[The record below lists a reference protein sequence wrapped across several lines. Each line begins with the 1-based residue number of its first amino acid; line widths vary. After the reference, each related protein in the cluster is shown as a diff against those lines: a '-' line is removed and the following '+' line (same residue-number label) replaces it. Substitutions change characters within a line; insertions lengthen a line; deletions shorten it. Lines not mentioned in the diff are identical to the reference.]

1 MSAPTNTGFGGD
13 GAAPSAF
20 IPLKSPGSG
29 FTVDTTARTGK
40 KKRRGRYIGT
50 NSTGPSTPTAIGSR
64 PGSTSPISRPNSAPG
79 SKNNSDNTVTAASHI
94 PESDS
99 GSVKKTHKKKKN
111 RKNRDRDIET
121 LQNKIVQQL
130 NIFNKLKGNHQGGPT
145 SAQSR
150 DSMNQFDALQSLNA
164 DVALPESG
172 DSTAANS
179 ASPNAAAE
187 ESASEEYEPEYNTL
201 TTGTAEGTRLQ
212 SSEEDSYDPLDFIP
226 VSGGEEQPN
235 TVKGELPT
243 YGDAEVHPLRRE
255 PSIISISSDHS
266 AEESM
271 PNDIDNEL
279 SHAGN
284 DDDANPAVE
293 DDSFIAFGF
302 SDEDQNDVMASESV
316 ETADAKG
323 EDVDVNSHG
332 RHQRRGILSKIAG
345 ALKIDSKR
353 GKKRKR
359 EEEDISVIA
368 PWTVGHDYSHEPEVT
383 TWLHKE
389 VQNFIDFV
397 SPDDEQVER
406 RASTVDRV
414 QKCVKSL
421 WSDATVCVFG
431 SYATNLYL
439 PDSDIDIVIISD
451 SGHYDN
457 RSSLYQLAN
466 ALKSAKI
473 AVNVEVIAK
482 ARVPII
488 KYTDRIS
495 TVNVDISFERYGGV
509 VAANTI
515 LHWVAERPG
524 LRELVMVIKYFLAKR
539 DLNSVP
545 NGGLGGFAVVCM
557 VLSFFQMH
565 PKIASGEIF
574 PEENLGV
581 LLVQFLELYG
591 KNFNYD
597 VVGISVTD
605 NGSYFDK
612 NRDRVLENRNRY
624 SLAIRDPNDPTNN
637 ISRGTY
643 NLRNIRRAF
652 GGAYDIL
659 TTQCFEMDA
668 LSRRKWVGKSL
679 LSSILY
685 IEGGASMPYRGF

>member
-1 MSAPTNTGFGGD
+1 MSDPTNTGFGGD
-13 GAAPSAF
+13 GAAPSTF
-20 IPLKSPGSG
+20 IPLKSPGSA

-40 KKRRGRYIGT
+40 KKRRGRHSGT
-50 NSTGPSTPTAIGSR
+50 NSMGPSTPTATGSL
-64 PGSTSPISRPNSAPG
+64 PGSASPISRPNSSPG
-79 SKNNSDNTVTAASHI
+79 FIQNSNNTVAAASQM
-94 PESDS
+94 PASDS

-111 RKNRDRDIET
+111 RKNRDRDIQA

-130 NIFNKLKGNHQGGPT
+130 NIFNMLKGNHQTGPK

-150 DSMNQFDALQSLNA
+150 DAMNQFDALQSLNA
-164 DVALPESG
+164 DVALLESG

-187 ESASEEYEPEYNTL
+187 ESASEEYEPEYNTR

-212 SSEEDSYDPLDFIP
+212 SSEEDSYDPLDFVP

-235 TVKGELPT
+235 TVNGELPT
-243 YGDAEVHPLRRE
+243 NGDTEVHLRRRE

-271 PNDIDNEL
+271 PNDNEL
-279 SHAGN
+279 SNAAN
-284 DDDANPAVE
+284 SDDANHAVE

-302 SDEDQNDVMASESV
+302 SDEDQNSVMASEMA
-316 ETADAKG
+316 ETEDAKG
-323 EDVDVNSHG
+323 GDVDVNSHG
-332 RHQRRGILSKIAG
+332 RPQRRGILSKIAG
-345 ALKIDSKR
+345 ALNIDNKR

-389 VQNFIDFV
+389 VQDFIDFV

-421 WSDATVCVFG
+421 WNDATVCVFG

-466 ALKSAKI
+466 ALKSAKV

-488 KYTDRIS
+488 KYRDRIS

-565 PKIASGEIF
+565 PKIASGEIV

-581 LLVQFLELYG
+581 LLIQFLELYG

-597 VVGISVTD
+597 VVGISVTG
-605 NGSYFDK
+605 NGAYFDK

-668 LSRRKWVGKSL
+668 LSRRKWVAKSL

-685 IEGGASMPYRGF
+685 IEGGASLPYRGF

>member
-1 MSAPTNTGFGGD
+1 MSGPTNTGFGDNGI
-13 GAAPSAF
+13 APSTF

-29 FTVDTTARTGK
+29 FMVDTSARTGR
-40 KKRRGRYIGT
+40 KKRRGRKSGR
-50 NSTGPSTPTAIGSR
+50 NSSGPSTPTTTTGSLS
-64 PGSTSPISRPNSAPG
+64 GIDSPLSLSA
-79 SKNNSDNTVTAASHI
+79 SATDFKLNNNSSGAAVRRK
-94 PESDS
+94 PTSDS
-99 GSVKKTHKKKKN
+99 GSVKKRNEKKKN
-111 RKNRDRDIET
+111 RKNSDRDIQAF
-121 LQNKIVQQL
+121 QNKVVQKL
-130 NIFNKLKGNHQGGPT
+130 NNFHKLKGTNQRRPT
-145 SAQSR
+145 SAPSGN
-150 DSMNQFDALQSLNA
+150 SMNQFDALQSLTANIASLESEGLTTA
-164 DVALPESG
+164 DHATPS
-172 DSTAANS
+172 
-179 ASPNAAAE
+179 AAAE
-187 ESASEEYEPEYNTL
+187 ESASEEYEPEYTDRIAS
-201 TTGTAEGTRLQ
+201 TGTAEYSRTQ
-212 SSEEDSYDPLDFIP
+212 SSEEDNYDPSDFVPFKVDGKQSRTIID
-226 VSGGEEQPN
+226 GN
-235 TVKGELPT
+235 LPAN
-243 YGDAEVHPLRRE
+243 GDTEVQTLRQVESIVRSE
-255 PSIISISSDHS
+255 PSAVESI
-266 AEESM
+266 
-271 PNDIDNEL
+271 PNRIEATVDL
-279 SHAGN
+279 
-284 DDDANPAVE
+284 DDANQSVE
-293 DDSFIAFGF
+293 DHGFIAFDF
-302 SDEDQNDVMASESV
+302 SDEDQNDDVTSEKGDA
-316 ETADAKG
+316 EDAKG
-323 EDVDVNSHG
+323 DDVDGKHG
-332 RHQRRGILSKIAG
+332 KRGILAKIAG

-368 PWTVGHDYSHEPEVT
+368 PWTVGHNYSHEPEIT

-389 VQNFIDFV
+389 VQDFIDFV

-439 PDSDIDIVIISD
+439 PDSDIDIVIVSD
-451 SGHYDN
+451 SGQYDN

-473 AVNVEVIAK
+473 AINVEVIAK

-488 KYTDRIS
+488 KFTDRIS
-495 TVNVDISFERYGGV
+495 MVNVDISFERYGGV

-515 LHWVAERPG
+515 LHWVAARPG
-524 LRELVMVIKYFLAKR
+524 LRELVMIIKYFLAKR

-565 PKIASGEIF
+565 PKIVSGEIL

-581 LLVQFLELYG
+581 LLIQFLELYG

-597 VVGISVTD
+597 VVGISVTG

-612 NRDRVLENRNRY
+612 NRDNVLENRNRY

-659 TTQCFEMDA
+659 TTQCYEMDA

-679 LSSILY
+679 LGSILY
-685 IEGGASMPYRGF
+685 IEERVRMS

>member
-1 MSAPTNTGFGGD
+1 MSGPTNTGFGDNGI
-13 GAAPSAF
+13 APSTF
-20 IPLKSPGSG
+20 ISLRSPGSG
-29 FTVDTTARTGK
+29 FMVDTTARTGK
-40 KKRRGRYIGT
+40 KKRRGRKSGR
-50 NSTGPSTPTAIGSR
+50 NSSGPSTPTTTESLSVA
-64 PGSTSPISRPNSAPG
+64 SPLSLSA
-79 SKNNSDNTVTAASHI
+79 SATEFKRNNNNSVTAVRQT
-94 PESDS
+94 PVSDS
-99 GSVKKTHKKKKN
+99 GSVKKKNEKKKN
-111 RKNRDRDIET
+111 RRNRDRDIQA
-121 LQNKIVQQL
+121 LQNKVVQRL
-130 NIFNKLKGNHQGGPT
+130 NNVHKLKGINQSRPT
-145 SAQSR
+145 SAPSGN
-150 DSMNQFDALQSLNA
+150 SMNQFDALQSLTANIASLESEGSTTA
-164 DVALPESG
+164 DH
-172 DSTAANS
+172 AA
-179 ASPNAAAE
+179 PNAAAE
-187 ESASEEYEPEYNTL
+187 ESASEEYEPEYIDPSAS
-201 TTGTAEGTRLQ
+201 TGTAEYSGTQ
-212 SSEEDSYDPLDFIP
+212 SSEEDIYDPSDFVP
-226 VSGGEEQPN
+226 VKRGGKQPSTIIN
-235 TVKGELPT
+235 GELPANDDT
-243 YGDAEVHPLRRE
+243 EFQTLRQVE
-255 PSIISISSDHS
+255 SIVSISS
-266 AEESM
+266 E
-271 PNDIDNEL
+271 PR
-279 SHAGN
+279 
-284 DDDANPAVE
+284 AVE
-293 DDSFIAFGF
+293 SIPNSVVTAEGDNANQSVEDHGFIAFDF
-302 SDEDQNDVMASESV
+302 SDEDRNDEVTSDKGDAE
-316 ETADAKG
+316 DAKG
-323 EDVDVNSHG
+323 DDMDGKHG
-332 RHQRRGILSKIAG
+332 KRSILAKIAG
-345 ALKIDSKR
+345 ALKIDNKR

-368 PWTVGHDYSHEPEVT
+368 PWTVGHNYSHEPEVT

-389 VQNFIDFV
+389 VQDFIDFV

-439 PDSDIDIVIISD
+439 PDSDIDIVIVSD
-451 SGHYDN
+451 SGQYDN

-473 AVNVEVIAK
+473 AINVEVIAK

-488 KYTDRIS
+488 KFTDRIS
-495 TVNVDISFERYGGV
+495 MVNVDISFERYGGV

-515 LHWVAERPG
+515 LHWVAARPG
-524 LRELVMVIKYFLAKR
+524 LRELVMIIKYFLAKR

-565 PKIASGEIF
+565 PKIASGEIL

-581 LLVQFLELYG
+581 LLIQFLELYG

-597 VVGISVTD
+597 VVGISVTG

-612 NRDRVLENRNRY
+612 NRDNVLENRNRY

-659 TTQCFEMDA
+659 TTQCYEMDA

-679 LSSILY
+679 LGSILY
-685 IEGGASMPYRGF
+685 IEERVRMSYRDF